1 MSHVGQFV
9 SHVLVFLA
17 GDQTFTLR
25 VSQPPDMAREGNNKD
40 GHRHQLA
47 GFMLHLTIW
56 IWGFAM
62 KYLVVEEDI

>member
-56 IWGFAM
+56 I
-62 KYLVVEEDI
+62 